1 MRRFLR
7 EGGIATGDL
16 VGGWNDL
23 LADRGHHTVKRAE
36 RQAASVCRR
45 KSDSQRKGL
54 RSRRIE
60 SACDRED
67 RGGEV
72 ESCEAGRTGV
82 ARNSRWRFAPTCSH
96 RRGLMALREA
106 YLATVSKDGR
116 ILA

>member
-7 EGGIATGDL
+7 EGGIATRDL
-16 VGGWNDL
+16 VGRWDDL

-36 RQAASVCRR
+36 RQVASLCWGEGNG
-45 KSDSQRKGL
+45 QRKGL

-72 ESCEAGRTGV
+72 ESCEVSRRGV
-82 ARNSRWRFAPTCSH
+82 ARTPV
-96 RRGLMALREA
+96 GALLRTA
-106 YLATVSKDGR
+106 LIIAG
-116 ILA
+116 